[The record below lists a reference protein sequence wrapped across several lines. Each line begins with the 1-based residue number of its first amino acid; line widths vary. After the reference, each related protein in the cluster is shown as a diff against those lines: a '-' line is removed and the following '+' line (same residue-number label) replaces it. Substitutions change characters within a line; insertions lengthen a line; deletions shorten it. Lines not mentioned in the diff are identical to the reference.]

1 MQGVGLALNAELL
14 HLEAIRIVSTI
25 LLGDVVAV
33 FAFFACQGDLG
44 ADIAGLGHC
53 SLTSMKHTF
62 VCISSSLSIW
72 YGVPIV
78 PDAENLVA
86 RAGLEPATQRL

>member
-1 MQGVGLALNAELL
+1 MQSVCLALHAELL
-14 HLEAIRIVSTI
+14 HFKTIRIVATI

-53 SLTSMKHTF
+53 ILTSVKRTAVRVILF
-62 VCISSSLSIW
+62 EP
-72 YGVPIV
+72 GTIV
-78 PDAENLVA
+78 PDPILR
-86 RAGLEPATQRL
+86 RACASSEGRT